1 MFKYDFTYRQRIH
14 LTFSQSSMLEYFYER
29 IKHPLPD
36 QKDKLGKLTGL
47 SKRELVVSLF
57 FFKFM

>member
-1 MFKYDFTYRQRIH
+1 
-14 LTFSQSSMLEYFYER
+14 MLEYFYER

-47 SKRELVVSLF
+47 SKRELTVSLF
-57 FFKFM
+57 FYQVHVIKEIIKVYFFLLKVNTLI